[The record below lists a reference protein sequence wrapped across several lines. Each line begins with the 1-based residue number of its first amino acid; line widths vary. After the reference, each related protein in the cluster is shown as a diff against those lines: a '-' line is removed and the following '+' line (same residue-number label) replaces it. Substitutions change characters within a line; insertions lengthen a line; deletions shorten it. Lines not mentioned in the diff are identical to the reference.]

1 MATVSTIFSRIMWL
15 QPEALV
21 LSSLI
26 VVGAAGVVAGLFL
39 RVPAVLTATAVA
51 IAYAVITSVFGQS
64 SVAELLVSV
73 MLHVGVL
80 QAAYLATLLAT
91 SLWTRTR
98 TRDR

>member
-1 MATVSTIFSRIMWL
+1 MWL

-26 VVGAAGVVAGLFL
+26 VVGAAGFLAGLFL
-39 RVPAVLTATAVA
+39 RIPAVLTATAAA
-51 IAYAVITSVFGQS
+51 IAFAVFTSVSGHA
-64 SVAELLVSV
+64 SVAESLVSV

-91 SLWTRTR
+91 SLWARTR
-98 TRDR
+98 TRGR